1 MSHLGRCNSLG
12 HGGSTLT
19 LDIISATLRLLLGPL
34 DVQIVVTLVSPEVLG
49 AGQAL
54 PEEAQ
59 DSEYGIGR
67 DVFVNLAEHLQIY
80 SLLAL
85 EAHVKYLADFVES
98 LDALLEVV
106 KAASFLSEHALVVAL
121 VGLEVNDGQRAHDDA
136 NIIFGDE
143 AIVVEV
149 VNFKHER
156 RFLIKVGAKNAQQA
170 REELTLVQIVIVVG
184 VHDGEES
191 FT

>member
-1 MSHLGRCNSLG
+1 M
-12 HGGSTLT
+12 T

-59 DSEYGIGR
+59 DSKYGIGR
-67 DVFVNLAEHLQIY
+67 DIFVNLAEHLQIY

-85 EAHVKYLADFVES
+85 KAHVKYFADFVEG

-106 KAASFLSEHALVVAL
+106 KAATFLSEHALVVAL

-136 NIIFGDE
+136 NIIF
-143 AIVVEV
+143 
-149 VNFKHER
+149 
-156 RFLIKVGAKNAQQA
+156 
-170 REELTLVQIVIVVG
+170 
-184 VHDGEES
+184 
-191 FT
+191 